1 MHWFIDPIKEHY
13 VDFNGRATREQ
24 YWMFILLYV
33 VIYIAL
39 IFILKMIGMKMLMGL
54 FYLAIIL
61 PSIALAA
68 RRLHDINKSGWW
80 QLIGLIPVVGWIVLI
95 VWLASEG
102 DKEGNRFGMPA
113 SVVSD
118 ADSHAAADS
127 AQPAEEAKPAT
138 EVAAPAAEEKPSPK
152 DESGE
157 AESGEQGQ

>member
-1 MHWFIDPIKEHY
+1 MHWFIDPIKNHY
-13 VDFNGRATREQ
+13 VDFNGRATRQE
-24 YWMFILLYV
+24 YWMFILLYI
-33 VIYIAL
+33 VIGIAFSL
-39 IFILKMIGMKMLMGL
+39 VSEMIGMEMLVSL
-54 FYLAIIL
+54 FYLAILL

-80 QLIGLIPVVGWIVLI
+80 QLIGLIPIIGWIIAI

-127 AQPAEEAKPAT
+127 AQPAEEAKPAP
-138 EVAAPAAEEKPSPK
+138 EVAAPAEKDKPSPK